1 MTSALTV
8 AIYMVAGTIVA
19 EADNTKASREAV
31 AEVIACRMKESGR
44 TSIDIIL
51 QRNQFCCW
59 NRGTVPM
66 MKRIERWERINSP
79 AWREAKEMA
88 GRIVHGVYPVRE
100 NAFNHFYKPGIL
112 CKPAW
117 AGELKHASKIG
128 TQYFGR
134 LEKWR
139 KQ

>member
-1 MTSALTV
+1 MTGALTT
-8 AIYMVAGTIVA
+8 AILMIAGTIVG

-66 MKRIERWERINSP
+66 MKRIERWEKINSP

-88 GRIVHGVYPVRE
+88 RRIVEGVYPVRE
-100 NAFNHFYKPGIL
+100 GAFNHFYKPGVGP
-112 CKPAW
+112 KPVW
-117 AGELKHASKIG
+117 ARELKDVEKIG
-128 TQYFGR
+128 TQIFGR
-134 LEKWR
+134 LP
-139 KQ
+139 